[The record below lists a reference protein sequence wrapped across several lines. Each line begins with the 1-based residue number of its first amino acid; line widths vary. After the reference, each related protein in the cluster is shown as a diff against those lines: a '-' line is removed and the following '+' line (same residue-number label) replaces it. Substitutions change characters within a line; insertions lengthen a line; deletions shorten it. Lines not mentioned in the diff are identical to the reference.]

1 MALDIDTALGW
12 RGKTVLDRDGEK
24 IGKLGDVYLD
34 RETDAPAYAAVHTG
48 LFGAKET
55 FVRLQDAE
63 PVDDDI
69 RVPYEKAHV
78 IDAPQIDP
86 EVALTAEEERRLDAH
101 YGGGSEPAAAVSAG
115 DEAAPAM
122 GGEAA
127 PASGAVSAG
136 DQGAPTEGGE
146 AAPATG
152 DRPDPTAAGD
162 APVEMVRSEEEA
174 RLHAGDAKPAERVRL
189 KKVVVTDEVERTVPV
204 RREEVRLEQD
214 PPPDGRVVDVREE

>member
-48 LFGAKET
+48 LFGSKET
-55 FVRLQDAE
+55 FVRLEDAE
-63 PVDDDI
+63 AVDDDI

-78 IDAPQIDP
+78 VDAPQIDP
-86 EVALTAEEERRLDAH
+86 EVALTADEERRLDAH
-101 YGGGSEPAAAVSAG
+101 YDGGSEPAAAVSGGGEDAPTAG
-115 DEAAPAM
+115 AVGA
-122 GGEAA
+122 GGEA
-127 PASGAVSAG
+127 P
-136 DQGAPTEGGE
+136 
-146 AAPATG
+146 PATG
-152 DRPDPTAAGD
+152 DQAAPTGAGD

-204 RREEVRLEQD
+204 RREEVRLEHD
-214 PPPDGRVVDVREE
+214 PPPEGRVVDVQEE

>member
-78 IDAPQIDP
+78 VDAPQIDP

-115 DEAAPAM
+115 
-122 GGEAA
+122 
-127 PASGAVSAG
+127 
-136 DQGAPTEGGE
+136 GE

-152 DRPDPTAAGD
+152 DRPDPTAAGE

>member
-78 IDAPQIDP
+78 VDAPQIDP

-101 YGGGSEPAAAVSAG
+101 YGGGSEP
-115 DEAAPAM
+115 
-122 GGEAA
+122 
-127 PASGAVSAG
+127 SGAVSAG